1 MANFAVING
10 ENVINTI
17 LAESKETAEQ
27 ITGFTCIEYTT
38 EPAETGGT
46 YINGVFAKAPFPE
59 IPTEE

>member
-38 EPAETGGT
+38 EPAEINGT
-46 YINGVFAKAPFPE
+46 YINGVFAKAPLVE
-59 IPTEE
+59 ALIEE